1 MFICLILSHLFIQ
14 LYIYFH
20 LYLPTQENQAHVSV
34 LCEYD
39 ALPEIGHA
47 CGHNLIAECGVAA
60 GIGIKAAMDNA
71 GRNIGK
77 VFNGI
82 NNISLPQYSSS
93 VQNFASIFL

>member
-1 MFICLILSHLFIQ
+1 M
-14 LYIYFH
+14 
-20 LYLPTQENQAHVSV
+20 SV

-77 VFNGI
+77 V
-82 NNISLPQYSSS
+82 NNKVAPLQFFLFVKNVGCVHYFPKLLT
-93 VQNFASIFL
+93 QNLLNV

>member
-1 MFICLILSHLFIQ
+1 MHVQ
-14 LYIYFH
+14 DGQ
-20 LYLPTQENQAHVSV
+20 THVSV

-39 ALPEIGHA
+39 ALPDIGHA

-77 VFNGI
+77 VIVLLFQ
-82 NNISLPQYSSS
+82 L
-93 VQNFASIFL
+93 FASLVLSV

>member
-1 MFICLILSHLFIQ
+1 MFPIF
-14 LYIYFH
+14 YV
-20 LYLPTQENQAHVSV
+20 QEGQAHVSV

-77 VFNGI
+77 V
-82 NNISLPQYSSS
+82 NNKGAHHHICVTASKILERLILFHISILL
-93 VQNFASIFL
+93 F

>member
-1 MFICLILSHLFIQ
+1 MGHTSFLQ
-14 LYIYFH
+14 DEQ
-20 LYLPTQENQAHVSV
+20 PHVSV

-77 VFNGI
+77 VKNKAAHHHFLCHFI
-82 NNISLPQYSSS
+82 LDVILL
-93 VQNFASIFL
+93 IFPNA

>member
-1 MFICLILSHLFIQ
+1 M
-14 LYIYFH
+14 
-20 LYLPTQENQAHVSV
+20 SV

-71 GRNIGK
+71 GQNIGK
-77 VFNGI
+77 VRVRAVVSLVARTVYLSQRSLEMNFMVVTK
-82 NNISLPQYSSS
+82 NIPR
-93 VQNFASIFL
+93 VG

>member
-1 MFICLILSHLFIQ
+1 MFTLIMYGHNATLL
-14 LYIYFH
+14 
-20 LYLPTQENQAHVSV
+20 QEDETHVSV

-77 VFNGI
+77 VTTTSIRKWHQTQNPEY
-82 NNISLPQYSSS
+82 NIRTQK
-93 VQNFASIFL
+93 

>member
-1 MFICLILSHLFIQ
+1 M
-14 LYIYFH
+14 
-20 LYLPTQENQAHVSV
+20 PTQENQAHVSV

-82 NNISLPQYSSS
+82 NNISLPQYSSVRIYFLS
-93 VQNFASIFL
+93 KILLLFSSEKLNLFALFVAQ